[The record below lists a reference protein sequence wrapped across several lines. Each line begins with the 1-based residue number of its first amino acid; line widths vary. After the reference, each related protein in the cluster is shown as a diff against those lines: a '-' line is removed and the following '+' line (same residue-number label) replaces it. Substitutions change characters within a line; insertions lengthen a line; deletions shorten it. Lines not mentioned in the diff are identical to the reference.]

1 MIVNRN
7 EETKKEIKVKDYKK
21 TEAALYKDI
30 IYIRDDNKIYE
41 YSLDNLEIIK
51 IIDLEKENII

>member
-1 MIVNRN
+1 M
-7 EETKKEIKVKDYKK
+7 KEIKVKDYKK